1 MLLDVGH
8 RSGGECLKG
17 ERVVA
22 LRARLQGSL
31 EACGDLRRD
40 GWKRFDDGMVQILTD
55 RAKVSGAGTISAMD
69 LSILKKMFASGH
81 VCVRLVTYEES
92 EALRGVRE
100 SAREIGLPVWTW
112 SAVQGLREHDANGS
126 FVTGHAATENAG
138 AALYTL
144 AGKVSTSPCVI
155 VLLDVAEHLSDAR
168 VVRALRELVERLRA
182 DQAVSADVASVSG
195 TPASRLCARIVMID
209 HKDEVPPV
217 VGFMSARVDIALPDD
232 EDLEVIVR
240 DTLRALNRHQ
250 KLTARLTAA
259 ELKRLIESLR
269 GMTRRQAAQLVA
281 DAAAQD
287 GTFTGDDLSMV
298 LDSKRRLLADTG
310 VLEHVDAPMSLDS
323 IGGLSKLKA
332 WLKAREVSFT
342 PRAKALGLSPPRG
355 VLLLGVQGAGK
366 SLAAKAIATAWKR
379 PLMRLDPGTLYD
391 RYIGESESRLREA
404 LRQAEAM
411 APIVLWID
419 EIEKGFSGASSTN
432 NSDGG
437 LSRRMFGTMLTWM
450 QEHTAPVFLVATA
463 NDIEALPPE
472 LLRKGRF
479 DEIFFV
485 DLPSAEVRE
494 TIFGIHLKKRR
505 HEHHGLDLKALA
517 AASEGFSGAEIEQAV
532 IASLHNMAST
542 WQGNESPKLK
552 TEDII
557 EVVRNSPPLSVTM
570 AERLEDLREWARGRC
585 VPAD

>member
-1 MLLDVGH
+1 
-8 RSGGECLKG
+8 
-17 ERVVA
+17 
-22 LRARLQGSL
+22 
-31 EACGDLRRD
+31 
-40 GWKRFDDGMVQILTD
+40 
-55 RAKVSGAGTISAMD
+55 MD
-69 LSILKKMFASGH
+69 LSTLKKMFASGH

-100 SAREIGLPVWTW
+100 AAREIGLPVWTW
-112 SAVQGLREHDANGS
+112 SAVQGLSEYNANGS
-126 FVTGHAATENAG
+126 FVTRHASTENAG
-138 AALYTL
+138 AALFTL
-144 AGKVSTSPCVI
+144 AGKVSIAPCVI
-155 VLLDVAEHLSDAR
+155 VLLDVAEHLSDSR

-182 DQAVSADVASVSG
+182 DQAIAGDVASVSG
-195 TPASRLCARIVMID
+195 MPASQMCARIVMID
-209 HKDEVPPV
+209 HKDQVPPV
-217 VGFMSARVDIALPDD
+217 VGFLSSRLDIPLPGD

-240 DTLRALNRHQ
+240 DTLRKLNRHQ

-281 DAAAQD
+281 DAAAPD
-287 GTFTGDDLSMV
+287 SEFTGDDLTIV
-298 LDSKRRLLADTG
+298 LDAKRRLLADTG

-323 IGGLSKLKA
+323 IGGLGKLKA

-342 PRAKALGLSPPRG
+342 PRAKAIGLSPPRG

-485 DLPSAEVRE
+485 GLPTADVRE
-494 TIFGIHLKKRR
+494 VIFSIHLKKRR
-505 HEHHGLDLKALA
+505 HEHHELDIKALA
-517 AASEGFSGAEIEQAV
+517 QASEGFSGAEIEQAI
-532 IASLHNMAST
+532 IAALHNMAST
-542 WQGNESPKLK
+542 WQGDAAPKLR
-552 TEDII
+552 TEDLLDVI
-557 EVVRNSPPLSVTM
+557 RNSPPLSVTM
-570 AERLEDLREWARGRC
+570 AERIQELRDWARGRC

>member
-1 MLLDVGH
+1 
-8 RSGGECLKG
+8 
-17 ERVVA
+17 
-22 LRARLQGSL
+22 
-31 EACGDLRRD
+31 
-40 GWKRFDDGMVQILTD
+40 
-55 RAKVSGAGTISAMD
+55 MD
-69 LSILKKMFASGH
+69 LSLLKKMFASGH
-81 VCVRLVTYEES
+81 VCVRLVTFEEA
-92 EALRGVRE
+92 EAAKGVRAV
-100 SAREIGLPVWTW
+100 ARELGLPLVTW

-126 FVTGHAATENAG
+126 FVSAIEQTENAA
-138 AALYTL
+138 AALFTMS
-144 AGKVSTSPCVI
+144 GKVSTSPCVI
-155 VLLDVAEHLSDAR
+155 LMMDLAEHLTEAR
-168 VVRALRELVERLRA
+168 TVRALRELVEKLRA
-182 DQAVSADVASVSG
+182 EHAVSGDVAAVSG
-195 TPASRLCARIVMID
+195 TPASRLCARVVLLD

-217 VGFMSARVDIALPDD
+217 VGFLSSRVDIPLPDD
-232 EDLEVIVR
+232 EELDEIVR
-240 DTLRALNRHQ
+240 DTLRTLNRQHKYTA
-250 KLTARLTAA
+250 KLTAGDLR
-259 ELKRLIESLR
+259 RLIESLR

-281 DAAAQD
+281 DATAAN
-287 GTFTGDDLSMV
+287 GTFTSEDLESV

-342 PRAKALGLSPPRG
+342 PRAKALGLTPPRG

-391 RYIGESESRLREA
+391 RYIGESETRLREA
-404 LRQAEAM
+404 LRQSEAM

-450 QEHTAPVFLVATA
+450 QEHKAPVFLVATA

-494 TIFGIHLKKRR
+494 TIFNIHLKKRR
-505 HEHHGLDLKALA
+505 HDHHGVDVRALA
-517 AASEGFSGAEIEQAV
+517 QASEGFSGAEIEQAI

-542 WQGNESPKLK
+542 WQGDEAPKLR
-552 TEDII
+552 TQDVL
-557 EVVRNSPPLSVTM
+557 EVIRNSPPLSVTM
-570 AERLEDLREWARGRC
+570 SERLEDLREWASGRC